1 MDDLLR
7 ELRNHLADAPKRE
20 KAAEARHKELL
31 AGLAALTTVIEEGFK
46 LISHSII
53 DMSRERARH

>member
-1 MDDLLR
+1 MDELLR
-7 ELRNHLADAPKRE
+7 DLRNYLADAPKRE

-31 AGLAALTTVIEEGFK
+31 GAFAAMTTAISDGFT